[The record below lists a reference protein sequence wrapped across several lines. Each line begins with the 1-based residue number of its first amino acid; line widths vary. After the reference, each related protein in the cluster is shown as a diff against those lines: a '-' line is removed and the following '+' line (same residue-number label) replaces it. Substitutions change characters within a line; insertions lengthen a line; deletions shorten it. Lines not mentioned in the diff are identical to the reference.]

1 MKLKTILFSLTFISL
16 VSVQAQLREVQSQKI
31 DSLFNTWT
39 KANHP
44 GGAIGIMQK
53 GEVIYS
59 KAFGLA
65 SLEYEVPNTTET
77 IFNVGS
83 VSKQFTAMGIV
94 LLQEKGL
101 LSIDDDIRK
110 YLPDMPDFGHTITI
124 RHMLHHT
131 SGMRSLHAMLNLA
144 GWRDDDSRTNED
156 LYRFMLKQ
164 KELNFIPGDEFLY
177 CNTGYML
184 MVNIIENVTKEK
196 FPQWMKANV
205 FNPLGMSNTYVE
217 DRYDRIVPNNATSY
231 YGSNNNFFRA
241 VEYWGYVGSGNV
253 HSTTTDLL
261 TWLQNF
267 STPASNW
274 SSSFEILK
282 TTDTLNDGSEN
293 NYAFGVSIDEV
304 KGYKRVQHGGAIGG
318 FRAYASTYPEEQ
330 LNITILTNFSSS
342 NPGQKEN
349 QIFNILFPKKKS
361 EDKSDTIASKQVLT
375 TISMT
380 TEKLKQFE
388 ASYWNDKE
396 NYARKIY
403 MKNDTLRYFRSPNNE
418 NPLVPISSNEF
429 KMLGISANLITKFDL
444 DKNGNKT
451 MVVSIDDG
459 APSTHEYFEP
469 ITEPNKYSKDY
480 IGRYYSPELES
491 TLDILIRD
499 EKLIGHHGRHG
510 DLPIKMLKIDVLEIP
525 GFAIIKFERKKDN
538 KISGIR
544 ISKRRARNVLFE
556 KQK

>member
-1 MKLKTILFSLTFISL
+1 MKLKTIFFLLTCFSL
-16 VSVQAQLREVQSQKI
+16 VSVQAQLSEVQSQKI
-31 DSLFNTWT
+31 DSLFNTWRE
-39 KANHP
+39 ANHP

-53 GEVIYS
+53 GEVLYS
-59 KAFGLA
+59 KAFGLT
-65 SLEYEVPNTTET
+65 SLEYQVPNTTET

-94 LLQEKGL
+94 LLHEKGL

-110 YLPDMPDFGHTITI
+110 HLPDIPDFGHIITI

-131 SGMRSLHAMLNLA
+131 SGMRSLHAMLGLA

-205 FNPLGMSNTYVE
+205 FDPLGMSNTYVE
-217 DRYDRIVPNNATSY
+217 DRYDRIVSNNATSY
-231 YGSNNNFFRA
+231 YGSNNNFYRA

-267 STPASNW
+267 STPTSNW
-274 SSSFEILK
+274 SSAFKILK
-282 TTDTLNDGSEN
+282 TTDKLNDGSEN
-293 NYAFGVSIDEV
+293 NYAFGVSLDEV

-330 LNITILTNFSSS
+330 LHIAVLTNFSSS

-349 QIFNILFPKKKS
+349 QIFNILFPKKS
-361 EDKSDTIASKQVLT
+361 EDKSDTIEAKQVLT

-403 MKNDTLRYFRSPNNE
+403 VKNDTLRYFRTANSE
-418 NPLVPISSNEF
+418 NSLVPISSNEF
-429 KMLGISANLITKFDL
+429 KMLGISANLIAKFDL
-444 DKNGNKT
+444 DKNGSKT

-459 APSTHEYFEP
+459 APSTFEYFEH
-469 ITEPNKYSKDY
+469 ILDSKKYIRDY
-480 IGRYYSPELES
+480 IGRFYSPELES
-491 TLDILIRD
+491 TLDVLIKD

-510 DLPIKMLKIDVLEIP
+510 DFPMQMLKIDVLEVP
-525 GFAIIKFERKKDN
+525 GFAIMKFERKKDN
-538 KISGIR
+538 NISGIR
-544 ISKRRARNVLFE
+544 ISNGRARNVWFE
-556 KQK
+556 KQE

>member
-1 MKLKTILFSLTFISL
+1 MKLKTIFFLLTYFNL
-16 VSVQAQLREVQSQKI
+16 VTIQAQLSEVQSQKI

-39 KANHP
+39 EASHP

-65 SLEYEVPNTTET
+65 SLEYQVPNTTET
-77 IFNVGS
+77 ILNVGS

-94 LLQEKGL
+94 LLHEKGL

-110 YLPDMPDFGHTITI
+110 HLPDMPDFGHPITI
-124 RHMLHHT
+124 SHMLHHT
-131 SGMRSLHAMLNLA
+131 SGMRSLHAMLGLA
-144 GWRDDDSRTNED
+144 GWRDDDSKTNED
-156 LYRFMLKQ
+156 LYRFMLNQ

-205 FNPLGMSNTYVE
+205 FDPLGMLNTYVE

-241 VEYWGYVGSGNV
+241 VEFWGYVGSGNV

-267 STPASNW
+267 STPNPNW
-274 SSSFEILK
+274 SSAFKMLE

-293 NYAFGVSIDEV
+293 NYAFGVSLDEV

-318 FRAYASTYPEEQ
+318 FRAYTSTYPKEQ
-330 LNITILTNFSSS
+330 LNIALLTNFSSS

-349 QIFNILFPKKKS
+349 QIFNILFPKKS
-361 EDKSDTIASKQVLT
+361 EDKSDTVEVKQVLT

-380 TEKLKQFE
+380 TDKLKQFE

-403 MKNDTLRYFRSPNNE
+403 VKNDTLRYFRSANSE
-418 NPLVPISSNEF
+418 NSLIPISSNKF
-429 KMLGISANLITKFDL
+429 KMLGISANLIAKFDL

-451 MVVSIDDG
+451 MAVSIDDG
-459 APSTHEYFEP
+459 TPSTFEYFEP
-469 ITEPNKYSKDY
+469 ILDSKKYIRDY
-480 IGRYYSPELES
+480 IGRFYSPELES
-491 TLDILIRD
+491 TLDILIKD

-510 DLPIKMLKIDVLEIP
+510 DFPMQMLKIDVLEIP

-544 ISKRRARNVLFE
+544 ISNGRARNVWFE
-556 KQK
+556 KQN